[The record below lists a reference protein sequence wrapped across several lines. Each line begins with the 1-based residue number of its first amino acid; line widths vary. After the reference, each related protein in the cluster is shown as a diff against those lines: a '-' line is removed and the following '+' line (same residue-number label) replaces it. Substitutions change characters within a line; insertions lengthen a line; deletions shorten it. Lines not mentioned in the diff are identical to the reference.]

1 VARRADRV
9 LVTRSEPG
17 ASTLVGALEH
27 AGYAAFAHPVIEI
40 RGLSRDDVTRA
51 VAALPRWSFA
61 IFVSAHAVEH
71 GFAAL
76 RASIDSTSDRQW
88 IAVGGTTARALA
100 AHDIAAAH
108 PIDARSEGILALP
121 EIEHVTGRSI
131 VIVAGRAGREYLAD
145 SLRLR
150 GNTVSVLH
158 VYERI
163 PVANPPAARDV
174 ATVGTVVLSSTDGAI
189 AFERLWR
196 FVGGARDVC
205 IVVPSERVATAV
217 RGLGLDNVIVSD
229 GASDTA
235 VLAALRGRNAHE

>member
-9 LVTRSEPG
+9 LVTRSDPG
-17 ASTLVGALEH
+17 ASTLVRALGH
-27 AGYAAFAHPVIEI
+27 AGYVAFAHPVIEV
-40 RGLSRDDVTRA
+40 RGLPRDDVTRA
-51 VAALPRWSFA
+51 VSALPRWSIA
-61 IFVSAHAVEH
+61 IFVSVHAVEH
-71 GFAAL
+71 GLAVL
-76 RASIDSTSDRQW
+76 RASIDSIADRQW

-100 AHDIAAAH
+100 AHGIVAAH

-121 EIEHVTGRSI
+121 EIERVTCRSI
-131 VIVAGRAGREYLAD
+131 VIVAGRAGREFLAD

-150 GNTVSVLH
+150 GHTVSLLH

-163 PVANPPAARDV
+163 PVANPPAVRDV
-174 ATVGTVVLSSTDGAI
+174 ATVGTVVLSSIEGAT

-196 FVGGARDVC
+196 SVGGARDVC